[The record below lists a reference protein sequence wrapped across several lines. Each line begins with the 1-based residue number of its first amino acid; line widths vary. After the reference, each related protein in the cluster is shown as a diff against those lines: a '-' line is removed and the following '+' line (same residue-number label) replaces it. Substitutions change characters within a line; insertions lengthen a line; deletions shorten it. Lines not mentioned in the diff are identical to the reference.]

1 MNDYNERFSGVISL
15 IGMDKINILSN
26 ANVCLIGLGGVG
38 SWVAEAL
45 ARCGVGRITIVDFD
59 VVSKTNVNR
68 QIHSLDGDFNKTKVQ
83 SMAERILRIN
93 PYCIVKQIHSFFTYS
108 NADEI
113 LYENYS
119 YVIDAM
125 DSPSKKCLLADKC
138 KKRGIPLI
146 MTGAAGGKIDPT
158 MVKIADLSEVYNDRL
173 LQEVRKKLRAKYGF
187 PGASSPMGID
197 AVFSIEPAKRQKNN
211 IPDTEKA
218 EDSNFKT
225 GVGTVVFVT
234 AVFGFAASSR
244 VFVKLTGI
252 ETTPQV
258 SDVGKIF

>member
-1 MNDYNERFSGVISL
+1 MNDYNERFRGVINL
-15 IGMDKINILSN
+15 IGKDKIKFLST
-26 ANVCLIGLGGVG
+26 ANVCVVGLGGVG
-38 SWVAEAL
+38 SWAAESL
-45 ARCGVGRITIVDFD
+45 ARSGVGRLTIVDFD
-59 VVSKTNVNR
+59 EISKSNVNR
-68 QIHSLDGDFNKTKVQ
+68 QIHSLEGEFHKTKVDA
-83 SMAERILRIN
+83 MAERISKIN
-93 PYCIVKQIHSFFTYS
+93 PDCLINPIHSFFTYS

-113 LYENYS
+113 LSENYS

-158 MVKIADLSEVYNDRL
+158 MVRIADLSEVYNDRL

-197 AVFSIEPAKRQKNN
+197 AVFSIEPARRQKNN
-211 IPDTEKA
+211 FSETEKVN
-218 EDSNFKT
+218 DSEKQK

-252 ETTPQV
+252 ETVPQV
-258 SDVGKIF
+258 GDAG